1 MARRIIRFRG
11 RERKEDVLVLN
22 NRFVAAKGSGTAK
35 ELRKRRR
42 R

>member
-1 MARRIIRFRG
+1 MKKRIIRFRG
-11 RERKEDVLVLN
+11 RERKEDVIVLN
-22 NRFVAAKGSGTAK
+22 NRFAGAVGSGTAK